1 MDYLA
6 KMKADYDPLVP
17 DLILDYSKVELYL
30 DLRKRKK
37 DEVLK
42 DTSSIET
49 CSRYICEGF
58 IGLFY
63 DSEKGPILSEIFQA
77 TDVAFDFQSY
87 LNHGKTQNYIKC
99 LSDVVYYELTK
110 KSEMN
115 LIQNY
120 PEFAKLGSQVNHRM
134 LKRLELR
141 SRIKVMGI
149 SKGYKQFVEYLPGI
163 ELHLSQAKIASY
175 FSCSERT
182 VREVQHAL
190 KLGKL

>member
-6 KMKADYDPLVP
+6 KMKEDYDPLVL
-17 DLILDYSKVELYL
+17 DLNLDYSKLDLYL

-49 CSRYICEGF
+49 CSRYIFEGF
-58 IGLFY
+58 IGLFF
-63 DSEKGPILSEIFQA
+63 DSENGPVLSEIFQP
-77 TDVAFDFQSY
+77 TDVVFDFQSY
-87 LNHGKTQNYIKC
+87 LKGEKSQNYIKC

-110 KSEMN
+110 KSEMT
-115 LIQNY
+115 LIQNH
-120 PEFAKLGSQVNHRM
+120 PEFAKLGLAINHRL
-134 LKRLELR
+134 LKRLDLR
-141 SRIKVMGI
+141 SRIKAMGI
-149 SKGYKQFVEYLPGI
+149 SKGYKRFLEYMPGI
-163 ELHLSQAKIASY
+163 DLHLSQAKIASY

-190 KLGKL
+190 NSGK

>member
-6 KMKADYDPLVP
+6 KIKDDHDPLVP
-17 DLILDYSKVELYL
+17 DLKFDYSKLDLYL

-63 DSEKGPILSEIFQA
+63 DTEKGPVLSEIFQA

-87 LNHGKTQNYIKC
+87 LKGEKSQNYVKC

-110 KSEMN
+110 KSEMT
-115 LIQNY
+115 LIQNH
-120 PEFAKLGSQVNHRM
+120 PEFAKLGLAINHRL
-134 LKRLELR
+134 LKRLDLR
-141 SRIKVMGI
+141 SRIKAKGI
-149 SKGYKQFVEYLPGI
+149 SKGYKRFLEYMPGI

-190 KLGKL
+190 NSGK

>member
-6 KMKADYDPLVP
+6 KMKEDYDPLVP
-17 DLILDYSKVELYL
+17 DLKLDYSKVELYL
-30 DLRKRKK
+30 DLRKRRK
-37 DEVLK
+37 EEILK
-42 DTSSIET
+42 DTSGVET

-63 DSEKGPILSEIFQA
+63 DSEKGPVLSEIFQA

-87 LNHGKTQNYIKC
+87 LKGEKTENYIKC
-99 LSDVVYYELTK
+99 LSDVVYFELSI
-110 KSEMN
+110 KSEMA

-120 PEFAKLGSQVNHRM
+120 PDFAKLGLKINHR
-134 LKRLELR
+134 LLRRLDQR

-149 SKGYKQFVEYLPGI
+149 TKGYREFVEFMPGV
-163 ELHLSQAKIASY
+163 ELHLSQSKIASY

-190 KLGKL
+190 KFGKL

>member
-6 KMKADYDPLVP
+6 KMKEDYDPLVP
-17 DLILDYSKVELYL
+17 DLKLDYSKLDLHL

-37 DEVLK
+37 DDILK
-42 DTSSIET
+42 DTSGIET

-63 DSEKGPILSEIFQA
+63 DSEKGPVLSEIFQP

-87 LNHGKTQNYIKC
+87 LKDDKTQNYIKC

-110 KSEMN
+110 KSEMT
-115 LIQNY
+115 LIQNH
-120 PEFAKLGSQVNHRM
+120 PEFAKLGLKINHRL
-134 LKRLELR
+134 LKRLQLR

-149 SKGYKQFVEYLPGI
+149 TKGYREFLDYMPGI

-190 KLGKL
+190 KYGK

>member
-6 KMKADYDPLVP
+6 KMKEDYDPLVP
-17 DLILDYSKVELYL
+17 DLNLDYSKLDLYL

-49 CSRYICEGF
+49 CSRYIFEGF
-58 IGLFY
+58 IGLFF
-63 DSEKGPILSEIFQA
+63 DSENGPVLSEIFQA

-87 LNHGKTQNYIKC
+87 LRGEKSQNYMKC

-110 KSEMN
+110 KSEMT
-115 LIQNY
+115 LIQNH
-120 PEFAKLGSQVNHRM
+120 PEFAKLGLAINHRL
-134 LKRLELR
+134 LKRLDLR
-141 SRIKVMGI
+141 SRIKAKGI
-149 SKGYKQFVEYLPGI
+149 SKGYKRFLEYMPGI

-190 KLGKL
+190 NSGK

>member
-1 MDYLA
+1 MNYLA

-17 DLILDYSKVELYL
+17 DLKLDYSKVELYL
-30 DLRKRKK
+30 DLKKRKK

-58 IGLFY
+58 LGLFY
-63 DSEKGPILSEIFQA
+63 DTEKGPVLSEIFQA
-77 TDVAFDFQSY
+77 TDVGFDFQSY

-99 LSDVVYYELTK
+99 LSDVVYYELSK
-110 KSEMN
+110 KSEMT
-115 LIQNY
+115 LIQNH
-120 PEFAKLGSQVNHRM
+120 PEFAKLGLAINHRL
-134 LKRLELR
+134 LKRLVLR
-141 SRIKVMGI
+141 SRIKAMGI
-149 SKGYKQFVEYLPGI
+149 SKGYKQFLEYLPGI
-163 ELHLSQAKIASY
+163 ALHLSQAKIASY

-190 KLGKL
+190 QSGK